1 MPAIAGSTAGV
12 DARVAS
18 ARLTRNS
25 ARASRS
31 RALADL
37 GARPLER
44 GELADDD
51 PDEQQQDEVQPLARV
66 ARP

>member
-1 MPAIAGSTAGV
+1 MPTITGSTAGV
-12 DARVAS
+12 DSRVAS
-18 ARLTRNS
+18 ARLTWNS

-31 RALADL
+31 RATAMLRP
-37 GARPLER
+37 RPLER

-51 PDEQQQDEVQPLARV
+51 PDEEQQDEVQPLARV